1 MLKGHFEN
9 CYGLTNFDLTEINFT
24 SDHNKAII
32 YAPNGIMKS
41 SLAKVFDDISKKK
54 KASDR
59 IFTEKKANF
68 SVNYYNTEYTNTPK
82 KVSPPIYVISSF
94 DASFES
100 YSDSVA
106 TILAD
111 EDLKKEYSRLLQ
123 SISEKVQPL
132 KDCIANHFASKTNIE
147 QELSNSFCNAQNQKW
162 EDIILK
168 INEYRNQTTPIVSL
182 SPFMY
187 DDIFNDKVLKVIS
200 SPGFAEKIKQYIA
213 AVDILVKQ
221 SKILTTV
228 FDDSNAKEFS
238 STVEKTKLFE
248 AKHKIVLSDGTAIAT
263 LDEWK
268 QIFQTEM
275 DRINNDATV
284 KATYNEIDKA
294 LGANIQTRK
303 LRDLIKNN
311 HFILSYFDDIPQL
324 RKQLIL
330 AYLAKDNID
339 IKSISDAIEKK
350 TKDIATLNERA
361 KKQLEHWKQVIEVFR
376 ARFHA
381 PFDVSIENESK
392 VVLQGEPA
400 HLKFTYCKNGESR
413 VKSKEELMEY
423 LSVGEKRALY
433 LLQIL
438 FDLEK
443 IKLNVNNTGKKH
455 LIIADDL
462 ADSFDY
468 SNKYAII
475 EYLDEIASNK
485 LIDLLVL
492 THNFDFYRTVASR
505 LGIEYTMCFMAQR
518 TLNGD
523 ISMQRFAYQKDY
535 FTKGIIE
542 NIRDGNIKDN
552 IKKQKLL
559 IASIPFCRNIS
570 QYLNNTDI
578 TNYLTSLLHIK
589 PITPTIT
596 TEHFWDKIKNTFN
609 LSTLNFDSYKSK
621 SVLSLIFDLA
631 DKLVLENVDNVSLED
646 KLVTAIAIRLKTEQ
660 FLYQVLTQ
668 NNIDTVC
675 DEYQTRVW
683 IERAR
688 SKNLLSP
695 IELEICNRVRIITP
709 ESIHVNAFMYEPLI
723 DIPNW
728 QLFELYKQVKT
739 TLTCN

>member
-1 MLKGHFEN
+1 M
-9 CYGLTNFDLTEINFT
+9 Y
-24 SDHNKAII
+24 
-32 YAPNGIMKS
+32 P
-41 SLAKVFDDISKKK
+41 
-54 KASDR
+54 
-59 IFTEKKANF
+59 
-68 SVNYYNTEYTNTPK
+68 PK
-82 KVSPPIYVISSF
+82 ISPPIYVISSF

-111 EDLKKEYSRLLQ
+111 EDLKKQYSLLLQ
-123 SISEKVQPL
+123 SIAEKVQPL
-132 KDCIANHFASKTNIE
+132 KDCITNHFIAKSNIE
-147 QELSNSFCNAQNQKW
+147 QELSNSFCNSPNQKW

-168 INEYRNQTTPIVSL
+168 INDFNNQASPIIAL
-182 SPFMY
+182 SSFTY

-200 SPGFAEKIKQYIA
+200 TPGFADKIKQYIT

-228 FDDSNAKEFS
+228 FDDTNAKEFS

-248 AKHKIVLSDGTAIAT
+248 AKHKIVLSDGTTIAT
-263 LDEWK
+263 IDEWK

-275 DRINNDATV
+275 ARINNNATV
-284 KATYNEIDKA
+284 KAIYSEIDKA

-311 HFILSYFDDIPQL
+311 HFILNYFDDIQQL
-324 RKQLIL
+324 KKQLIIS
-330 AYLAKDNID
+330 YLAKDNID
-339 IKSISDAIEKK
+339 IKTISATIEKK
-350 TKDIATLNERA
+350 TKEITVLNEKA

-376 ARFHA
+376 TRFHA

-392 VVLQGEPA
+392 VILQGEPA
-400 HLKFTYCKNGESR
+400 RLKFSYCKNGESR
-413 VKSKEELMEY
+413 AKSKEELMEY

-443 IKLNVNNTGKKH
+443 IKLNVNTTGKKH

-475 EYLDEIASNK
+475 EYLDEISANK
-485 LIDLLVL
+485 LIDVLIL

-505 LGIEYTMCFMAQR
+505 LDIKYTMCYMAQR
-518 TLNGD
+518 DSSGN
-523 ISMQRFAYQKDY
+523 ISMQPFAYKKDY
-535 FTKGIIE
+535 FTNGIIE

-552 IKKQKLL
+552 FEKQKLL
-559 IASIPFCRNIS
+559 IASIPFCRNIA
-570 QYLNNTDI
+570 QYLDNKNI
-578 TNYLTSLLHIK
+578 TEYLTSLLHIK
-589 PITPTIT
+589 PNTLTIT
-596 TEHFWDKIKNTFN
+596 VDQLWNKIKETFSLKSLDCDN
-609 LSTLNFDSYKSK
+609 YKSK
-621 SVLSLIFDLA
+621 PVVNLIFDLA
-631 DKLVLENVDNVSLED
+631 DRLILENTDNVSLPD

-660 FLYQVLTQ
+660 FLYKVLTK

-675 DEYQTRVW
+675 DEYQTRIW
-683 IERAR
+683 INRTR

-695 IELEICNRVRIITP
+695 IQLEICNRVRLITP

-728 QLFELYKQVKT
+728 QLFELYKEVKAK
-739 TLTCN
+739 LIH

>member
-9 CYGLTNFDLTEINFT
+9 CYGLNNFDLTEINFT
-24 SDHNKAII
+24 SSNNKAII

-59 IFTEKKANF
+59 IFTEKKASFN
-68 SVNYYNTEYTNTPK
+68 VEYYNTEYTNVPK
-82 KVSPPIYVISSF
+82 KISPPIYVISSF

-111 EDLKKEYSRLLQ
+111 EDLKKEYSLLLQ
-123 SISEKVQPL
+123 SIAEKVQPL
-132 KDCIANHFASKTNIE
+132 KDCIANHFIAKSNIE
-147 QELSNSFCNAQNQKW
+147 QELSNSFCNSPNQKW

-168 INEYRNQTTPIVSL
+168 INDFNTQSSPIIAL
-182 SPFMY
+182 SSFMY

-200 SPGFAEKIKQYIA
+200 TPGFADKIKQYIN

-228 FDDSNAKEFS
+228 FDDTNAKEFS

-248 AKHKIVLSDGTAIAT
+248 AKHKIVLSDGTTIAT
-263 LDEWK
+263 IDEWK

-284 KATYNEIDKA
+284 KAIYSEIDKA

-311 HFILSYFDDIPQL
+311 HFILNYFDDIQQL
-324 RKQLIL
+324 KKQLIV

-339 IKSISDAIEKK
+339 IKTISDTIEKK
-350 TKDIATLNERA
+350 TKEITVLNEKA

-376 ARFHA
+376 TRFHA

-392 VVLQGEPA
+392 VILQGEPA
-400 HLKFTYCKNGESR
+400 RLKFTYCKNGESR
-413 VKSKEELMEY
+413 AKSKEELMEY

-443 IKLNVNNTGKKH
+443 IKLNVNTTGKKH

-475 EYLDEIASNK
+475 EYLDEISSNK
-485 LIDLLVL
+485 LIDVLIL

-505 LGIEYTMCFMAQR
+505 LDIKYTMCYMAQR
-518 TLNGD
+518 DSNGN
-523 ISMQRFAYQKDY
+523 ISMQPFAYKKDY
-535 FTKGIIE
+535 FTNGIIE

-552 IKKQKLL
+552 FEKQKLL

-570 QYLNNTDI
+570 QYLDNKNI
-578 TNYLTSLLHIK
+578 TEYLTSLLHIK
-589 PITPTIT
+589 PNTFTIT
-596 TEHFWDKIKNTFN
+596 VEQFWNKIKEMFSLKSLDCDN
-609 LSTLNFDSYKSK
+609 YKSK
-621 SVLSLIFDLA
+621 SVVNLIFDLA
-631 DKLVLENVDNVSLED
+631 DRLILENTDNVSLPD

-660 FLYQVLTQ
+660 FLYKVLTK

-675 DEYQTRVW
+675 DEYQTRMW
-683 IERAR
+683 IERTR

-695 IELEICNRVRIITP
+695 IEMEICNRVRLITP

-728 QLFELYKQVKT
+728 QLFELYREVKT
-739 TLTCN
+739 KLCS

>member
-9 CYGLTNFDLTEINFT
+9 CYGLTDFDLTEINFT

-59 IFTEKKANF
+59 IFTEKKADF
-68 SVNYYNTEYTNTPK
+68 SVNYYDTEYTNTPK

-111 EDLKKEYSRLLQ
+111 EDLKKEYSLLLQ
-123 SISEKVQPL
+123 SIAEKVQPL
-132 KDCIANHFASKTNIE
+132 KDCIANHFIAKSNIE
-147 QELSNSFCNAQNQKW
+147 QELSNSFCNLPNQKW

-168 INEYRNQTTPIVSL
+168 INDFNSQASPIHAL
-182 SPFMY
+182 SVFMY

-200 SPGFAEKIKQYIA
+200 TPGFADKIKKYIS

-228 FDDSNAKEFS
+228 FDDTNAKEFS

-248 AKHKIVLSDGTAIAT
+248 AKHKIVLSDGTTIAT
-263 LDEWK
+263 IDEWK

-275 DRINNDATV
+275 DRINNDTTV
-284 KATYNEIDKA
+284 KAIYSEIDKI

-303 LRDLIKNN
+303 LRDLIKTN
-311 HFILSYFDDIPQL
+311 HFILNYFDNIQQL
-324 RKQLIL
+324 KKQLIV

-339 IKSISDAIEKK
+339 IKAISDTIEKK
-350 TKDIATLNERA
+350 TKEITVLNEKA
-361 KKQLEHWKQVIEVFR
+361 KKQLEHWQQVIEVFR
-376 ARFHA
+376 TRFHA

-392 VVLQGEPA
+392 VILQGEPA
-400 HLKFTYCKNGESR
+400 RLKFTYCKNGESR
-413 VKSKEELMEY
+413 AKSKEELMEY

-443 IKLNVNNTGKKH
+443 IKLNVNTTGKKH

-485 LIDLLVL
+485 LIDILIL

-505 LGIEYTMCFMAQR
+505 LSIDYSMCYMAQKDSA
-518 TLNGD
+518 GKV
-523 ISMQRFAYQKDY
+523 SMQLFGYKNDY

-542 NIRDGNIKDN
+542 NIRNGDINNDFG
-552 IKKQKLL
+552 KQKLL

-570 QYLNNTDI
+570 QYLDKTDV
-578 TNYLTSLLHIK
+578 TDYLTALLHIK
-589 PITPTIT
+589 PITLTIT
-596 TEHFWDKIKNTFN
+596 VEQFWNKIKDTFN
-609 LSTLNFDSYKSK
+609 LSTLNCDSYKSQP
-621 SVLSLIFDLA
+621 VLNLIYDLA
-631 DKLVLENVDNVSLED
+631 DKLILENKNNVSLED

-660 FLYQVLTQ
+660 YLYKLLTE
-668 NNIDTVC
+668 NGVDTIC
-675 DEYQTRVW
+675 KKNQTIVW
-683 IERAR
+683 INR

-695 IELEICNRVRIITP
+695 EKLELCNRVRLITP

-728 QLFELYKQVKT
+728 QLFDLYREVKT
-739 TLTCN
+739 TLTCS